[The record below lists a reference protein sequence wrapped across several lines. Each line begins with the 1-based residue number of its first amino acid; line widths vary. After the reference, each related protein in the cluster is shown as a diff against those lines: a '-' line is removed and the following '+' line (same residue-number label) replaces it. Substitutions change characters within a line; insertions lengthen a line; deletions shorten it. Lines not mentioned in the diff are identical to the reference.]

1 MLGVM
6 RRLINKEMGN
16 IKIPKKNWEGDVNEV
31 LIVLATLK
39 KRKLNILNVLWVLGL
54 SINIRVIKRRG
65 MRCNYV

>member
-1 MLGVM
+1 M

-65 MRCNYV
+65 IRCNYV

>member
-16 IKIPKKNWEGDVNEV
+16 IKILEKKNWEGDVNEV

-39 KRKLNILNVLWVLGL
+39 KKKLNI
-54 SINIRVIKRRG
+54 
-65 MRCNYV
+65 

>member
-65 MRCNYV
+65 IRCNYV